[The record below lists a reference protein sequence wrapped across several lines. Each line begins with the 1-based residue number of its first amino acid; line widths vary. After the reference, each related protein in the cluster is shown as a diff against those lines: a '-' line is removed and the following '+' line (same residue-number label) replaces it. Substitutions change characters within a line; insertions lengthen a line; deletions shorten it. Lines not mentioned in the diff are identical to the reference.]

1 MADEISTGGGS
12 SINGVVDTAG
22 GGFVGRDRPEN
33 NTVVYVGETL
43 NNYTMS
49 DLRLDLRFLKQ
60 EVDRLREDLVNSK
73 SDGRDVNNRVIEIKR
88 EVEFLEVQVSN
99 ILLLKPVPRDAQTP
113 SSWTLNLL
121 TIVVSVLSILTVL
134 FLIYMARGY

>member
-22 GGFVGRDRPEN
+22 GGFVGRDCPEN
-33 NTVVYVGETL
+33 NTVINVSETL

-121 TIVVSVLSILTVL
+121 TIVVSILSILTVL
-134 FLIYMARGY
+134 FSIYMARGH

>member
-33 NTVVYVGETL
+33 NTVVNVGETL

-134 FLIYMARGY
+134 FLIYMARGH

>member
-33 NTVVYVGETL
+33 NTVFNVGETL

-121 TIVVSVLSILTVL
+121 TIVVSILSILTVL
-134 FLIYMARGY
+134 FSIYMARGH

>member
-134 FLIYMARGY
+134 FLIYMARGH

>member
-22 GGFVGRDRPEN
+22 GEFVGRDRPEN
-33 NTVVYVGETL
+33 NTVVNVSETL

-134 FLIYMARGY
+134 FLIYMARGH